1 VKTPP
6 TIDAVAVRR
15 SSGGGGHSVGER
27 VFHQKFGY
35 GKVREVDGDKLTVSF
50 EKAGDKRVV
59 ASFVERV

>member
-1 VKTPP
+1 
-6 TIDAVAVRR
+6 VRK
-15 SSGGGGHSVGER
+15 SSSASGVSIGER

-35 GKVREVDGDKLTVSF
+35 GKVREVDGDKLTVAF